1 MSRYYQ
7 GYQPSQRRQQ
17 DFSDIERMRLEQQ
30 QRQQQ
35 GQSQQGDNM
44 NGMGKLAKYFN
55 GGGGE
60 TIPSGG
66 GQSFGGGNSAYGGID
81 IPASTGGGTVP
92 EGGAWYSNLFSGG
105 SPAAGGTA
113 AGGEG
118 GASAAASSNP
128 YGWIAA
134 ALLSGQVMH
143 NKGISNWGDTFK
155 GQGTSNL
162 VDYYQGNKDGK
173 QHGVMSKVLDEDG
186 ATGNFTK
193 AFTDFGT
200 FDFSNGLKNTKDGFK
215 NALKL
220 KFF

>member
-134 ALLSGQVMH
+134 ALLSANVAH
-143 NKGISNWGDTFK
+143 NKGISSWNENLK
-155 GQGTSNL
+155 GHLAGNSL
-162 VDYYQGNKDGK
+162 DYYQRGNHGIGSKIFDG
-173 QHGVMSKVLDEDG
+173 DG
-186 ATGNFTK
+186 TVGQTAKG
-193 AFTDFGT
+193 FTDFMSL
-200 FDFSNGLKNTKDGFK
+200 DPKNGIENTLGGVKSFFK
-215 NALKL
+215 GKL
-220 KFF
+220 FG